1 MIEGGFF
8 DMKSKLIMGAS
19 GFLAATLAIVL
30 IFFYTGAGQGHI
42 RAQHNASPTSLTT
55 ASLKPTPS
63 ATSIIE
69 LTTPAPTPLPAKS
82 LELPLMKYQGPVEHI
97 FFHPLIAYPELA
109 FDGDSLA
116 KGYNDWFVTVKEFN
130 KILDSLY
137 KNQYML
143 IDIRNVFDEKDGL
156 VQPKELWLPK
166 GKKPIILSID
176 DLNYYAYMRENGN
189 VYRLILDEKDE
200 VATYSVAPGGK
211 EIEARDNEIV
221 PILDDFVR
229 AHPDFSWQGAKGVI
243 ALTGYEGILGYR
255 TDQLDLPDYAE
266 NKEAVLPVIEKMKAT
281 GWSFASHGYGHLD
294 AAKVTLDRF
303 KKDTLRWKKEVE
315 PLIGPTSVYIYPFGS
330 SVLPDNPKYQFLVE
344 QGFRLMCSVGPT
356 PYLAFKPDSAMMDRR
371 HIDGIA
377 LHDQRSRL
385 LPLFDSK
392 EVWDDVR
399 AVK

>member
-1 MIEGGFF
+1 
-8 DMKSKLIMGAS
+8 
-19 GFLAATLAIVL
+19 
-30 IFFYTGAGQGHI
+30 
-42 RAQHNASPTSLTT
+42 
-55 ASLKPTPS
+55 
-63 ATSIIE
+63 
-69 LTTPAPTPLPAKS
+69 
-82 LELPLMKYQGPVEHI
+82 
-97 FFHPLIAYPELA
+97 
-109 FDGDSLA
+109 
-116 KGYNDWFVTVKEFN
+116 
-130 KILDSLY
+130 
-137 KNQYML
+137 
-143 IDIRNVFDEKDGL
+143 
-156 VQPKELWLPK
+156 
-166 GKKPIILSID
+166 
-176 DLNYYAYMRENGN
+176 
-189 VYRLILDEKDE
+189 
-200 VATYSVAPGGK
+200 
-211 EIEARDNEIV
+211 
-221 PILDDFVR
+221 
-229 AHPDFSWQGAKGVI
+229 
-243 ALTGYEGILGYR
+243 LTGYEGILGYR